1 MENENSNGKNKVDNK
16 SADIKNPF
24 EDEKQDKKYNR
35 SELMKLPGRELA
47 KLAKPFSKFQI
58 TTLSGMSKSDL
69 CDIILGLKKEDE
81 KKPKARFTS
90 TKSESENIIDLTLNT
105 LLTIKKARDGDNATI
120 NPIAHELFKS
130 SAVSKVDK
138 ARASDTLNNDK
149 INTAIFAVS
158 SAAILVDTLI
168 GFDKIP
174 GLFKKIR
181 DKVKNKKASNEA
193 DAK

>member
-35 SELMKLPGRELA
+35 SELMKLTGRELA

-58 TTLSGMSKSDL
+58 TTLSGMSKPDL
-69 CDIILGLKKEDE
+69 CDIILGLKKEDD
-81 KKPKARFTS
+81 KKPKARFTA

-138 ARASDTLNNDK
+138 ARASDNLNNDK

-168 GFDKIP
+168 GFDKVP

-181 DKVKNKKASNEA
+181 DKVKKKKVTDEA

>member
-1 MENENSNGKNKVDNK
+1 MKSENNSGESKVDNK

-24 EDEKQDKKYNR
+24 EDEKQDKKYSR
-35 SELMKLPGRELA
+35 AELMKLTGRELA

-58 TTLSGMSKSDL
+58 TTLSGMSKPDL

-90 TKSESENIIDLTLNT
+90 TKSESENIIDLTLKT
-105 LLTIKKARDGDNATI
+105 LLTIKKAREGENADI

-130 SAVSKVDK
+130 SAVSKVDQ
-138 ARASDTLNNDK
+138 ARASDTLSNDK
-149 INTAIFAVS
+149 INTAIFAIS

-168 GFDKIP
+168 GFDKVP

-181 DKVKNKKASNEA
+181 DKVKKKKATDEA

>member
-1 MENENSNGKNKVDNK
+1 MKSENNSGESKVDNK
-16 SADIKNPF
+16 STDIKNPF

-35 SELMKLPGRELA
+35 NELMKLTGRELA

-58 TTLSGMSKSDL
+58 TTLFGMSKSDL
-69 CDIILGLKKEDE
+69 CDIILGLKKEDD
-81 KKPKARFTS
+81 KKPKARFTA
-90 TKSESENIIDLTLNT
+90 TKSESENIIDIALNT
-105 LLTIKKARDGDNATI
+105 LLTIKKAREGENADI

-130 SAVSKVDK
+130 SAVSKVDQ
-138 ARASDTLNNDK
+138 ARASDTLSNDK
-149 INTAIFAVS
+149 INTAIFAIS

-168 GFDKIP
+168 GFDKVP

-181 DKVKNKKASNEA
+181 DKVKKKKVTDEA

>member
-1 MENENSNGKNKVDNK
+1 MKSENNSGESKVDNK

-35 SELMKLPGRELA
+35 SELMKLTGRELA

-58 TTLSGMSKSDL
+58 TTLSGMSKPDL
-69 CDIILGLKKEDE
+69 CDIILGLKKEDD
-81 KKPKARFTS
+81 KKPKARFTA

-149 INTAIFAVS
+149 INTAIFAIS

-168 GFDKIP
+168 GFDKVP

-181 DKVKNKKASNEA
+181 DKVKKKKSTDEA
-193 DAK
+193 NAK